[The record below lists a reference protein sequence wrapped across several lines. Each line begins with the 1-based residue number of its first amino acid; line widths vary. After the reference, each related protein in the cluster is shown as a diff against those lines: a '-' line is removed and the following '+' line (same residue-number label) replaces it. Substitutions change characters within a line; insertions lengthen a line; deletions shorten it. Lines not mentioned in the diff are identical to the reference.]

1 MVSTAAKK
9 VFPSRR
15 SRRRLTVHYG
25 AGNTRHIGYSGNVSR
40 TGMMIRTIRVFE
52 PGTVLILEVEHS
64 TRTLRLNGRV
74 IWARV
79 GELRWLPTG
88 KIGMGIRFI
97 DPPEDLMEVLFPI
110 GASG

>member
-1 MVSTAAKK
+1 MVSPATNKG
-9 VFPSRR
+9 FPARR

-25 AGNTRHIGYSGNVSR
+25 PGSTRHIGYSGNVSR

-52 PGTVLILEVEHS
+52 PGTVLDLEVELLSRSLHLKGKVMWS
-64 TRTLRLNGRV
+64 
-74 IWARV
+74 RV
-79 GELRWLPTG
+79 GELRWLATG

-110 GASG
+110 AATG